1 MRHWRESRKLPL
13 AINPFVDQTGKVVER
28 WVRPNLVTGG
38 KQLSAARIYNRHEYL
53 EEKRKALMS

>member
-1 MRHWRESRKLPL
+1 LPL
-13 AINPFVDQTGKVVER
+13 AINPLVDQTGKVVER